1 MEKRTSQYLWTFR
14 LNRNRSD
21 VKVLIKKIIIGTIF
35 ASFFVEKATSV
46 DFSLLEYTLL
56 QEREPPKPKLSRKI
70 GYKSILKGS
79 TNKNTNQPISSK

>member
-1 MEKRTSQYLWTFR
+1 M
-14 LNRNRSD
+14 D
-21 VKVLIKKIIIGTIF
+21 VSFEPQSIRRKSSYKKNYYWNYFCI
-35 ASFFVEKATSV
+35 FFVEKATSV

-79 TNKNTNQPISSK
+79 TNKNTNQPISSKY